1 MDAVNVEPCKEH
13 VRQYSGHLRSCVT
26 GGCHCVLPEILNSFA
41 SLSPNFLSSVPA
53 KYLFGEDE
61 SKDGLHIQKQEDT
74 LQQITTEAV

>member
-1 MDAVNVEPCKEH
+1 M
-13 VRQYSGHLRSCVT
+13 
-26 GGCHCVLPEILNSFA
+26 LPEILNSFA